1 MQTVELKKDEAGN
14 LILPLD
20 DQLMKEAGWEIGD
33 TIEWIDNDDGS
44 WTLAKKEKTKLVLVE
59 TVSSFRMRYV
69 VEIPEDA
76 SEEIAHDFALNSEDV
91 KEFSQKHVGEE
102 VTGSYT
108 IDDMHLLRV
117 FDRDNSYLSSWNDA
131 AKLES
136 VVNKWGA

>member
-102 VTGSYT
+102 VSGSYT
-108 IDDMHLLRV
+108 I
-117 FDRDNSYLSSWNDA
+117 F
-131 AKLES
+131 
-136 VVNKWGA
+136 